1 MLGDG
6 WVYDNGRYKRVY
18 DGKDHPIESIFVK
31 IMQDDKPEWSA
42 LSAEDF
48 EVTGDIASIKDAGEY
63 NATITLKKYYKASV
77 DLMLWINKKELFVD
91 LNLPTE
97 VESDKDI
104 TTIWSTD
111 DAIFKGEVANDEGKG
126 KIEGTLSVISS
137 DENNMTVQIEGLKL
151 ASNSPFQPENYE
163 PVYMN
168 NGKNVLLDEN
178 GNAKISDIT
187 IVNSNPGKAEDL
199 KPEGGW
205 SSTDGKNFYRV
216 YDGNKHSLT
225 SISVD
230 GVTMTDGFTVN
241 YNGADRVK
249 DAGTYL
255 ATVTFTDGKYA
266 PTTMVLTIQQR
277 PMEITF
283 DLPETIKEGETLDI
297 HALIRYQQMG
307 EDCGLID
314 AEGEPVIKSGQLV
327 VTAPYD
333 NGKCAVVLKDFLLEK
348 NESGFNP
355 ANYDLK
361 VWDATIKDWTAY
373 KNDGNDPDIT
383 LTDPTNPDEENPNGE
398 GGSGI
403 TVDDGDDDNPDNP
416 GTDPDEPGTDPD
428 DPSTDP
434 DDPSTDPDEPGKPSR
449 PGQGG
454 GSTDNVHKHYQVIIE
469 EECDGITLS
478 TSRGAVREGNQVS
491 IYMEIA
497 EGCDTTGMK
506 LEYKR
511 SLFGYWEDLKPLE
524 GVQPGEYII
533 KNIRTDIYV
542 RATGAKM
549 NGGAT
554 GIEDM
559 ENTQVQVYA
568 QDGNIRIFTPERAEV
583 QIVNM
588 AGVVVKN
595 AEQTGWQSY
604 AVDRGIYIVRV
615 GEQIFKLKL

>member
-1 MLGDG
+1 
-6 WVYDNGRYKRVY
+6 
-18 DGKDHPIESIFVK
+18 
-31 IMQDDKPEWSA
+31 MQDDKPEWSA

-63 NATITLKKYYKASV
+63 NVTITLKKYYKASV
-77 DLMLWINKKELFVD
+77 DLKLRINMKELFVD

-168 NGKNVLLDEN
+168 NGKNVSLDEN
-178 GNAKISDIT
+178 GDATISDIT
-187 IVNSNPGKAEDL
+187 IVNSDPGKAEDL
-199 KPEGGW
+199 KPGESGW

-216 YDGNKHSLT
+216 YDGKEHAIT
-225 SISVD
+225 SISVN
-230 GVTMTDGFTVN
+230 GENMTDGFTVD
-241 YNGADRVK
+241 YNEADKVK
-249 DAGTYL
+249 DAGIYL
-255 ATVTFTDGKYA
+255 ATVTFKDNSYA
-266 PTTMVLTIQQR
+266 PTTMVLTITKR
-277 PMEITF
+277 PMHVWF
-283 DLPETIKEGETLDI
+283 NLPATVEKAGQLPAANYVKYEEATEG
-297 HALIRYQQMG
+297 R
-307 EDCGLID
+307 GLIA
-314 AEGEPVIKSGQLV
+314 AEGTPVASGDLSISL
-327 VTAPYD
+327 PID
-333 NGKCAVVLKDFLLEK
+333 GKCSVKLMNFALAK
-348 NESGFNP
+348 NEAGFLP
-355 ANYDLK
+355 SNYLVQ
-361 VWDATIKDWTAY
+361 VWDATQGKWIDYTEGTEVVIV
-373 KNDGNDPDIT
+373 DPNDPDN
-383 LTDPTNPDEENPNGE
+383 DGQNDEGNPNGD

-403 TVDDGDDDNPDNP
+403 TVEDPDEPTDPDNP
-416 GTDPDEPGTDPD
+416 GTDPDDPNTDPD

-434 DDPSTDPDEPGKPSR
+434 DDPNKPGEPSDPNK

-454 GSTDNVHKHYQVIIE
+454 GSTNNAYKHYQVIIE
-469 EECDGITLS
+469 EECDGIDLS
-478 TSRGAVREGNQVS
+478 VSRGLVREGNQVS

-497 EGCDTTGMK
+497 EGCDTMGMK

-511 SLFGYWEDLKPLE
+511 SLFGSWEDLKPHE

-549 NGGAT
+549 NGSAT
-554 GIEDM
+554 GIEDV
-559 ENTQVQVYA
+559 ENTQIQVYA
-568 QDGNIRIFTPERAEV
+568 QDGNIRIFTPELVEV

-615 GEQIFKLKL
+615 GEQVFKLKL